1 MIAGARVVLR
11 PVDERDTDDVVRWRA
26 EPAVAAQLFSERPP
40 TRAEHLAWLARLRP
54 DGDRRE
60 FIIVERAAGR
70 AVGTIGLSQLD
81 RRYRRAE
88 YGLLIGE
95 PAARGKGMAAEA
107 SRLLLQHAFT
117 ALGLNRVYLHVL
129 ADNDAALRLY
139 GRLGFASE
147 GVLREHVYKDGRFRD
162 VVVMGMVPPPRAR
175 VVAAIQARMGSTRL
189 PGKVLRSIGGRPVI
203 ERIAE
208 RLTRCSEID
217 GIVVATSV
225 EPRDDAVA
233 ALAGRLGLAC
243 VRGSEAD
250 LIERL
255 GRVVADTEAEALVR
269 ITADCPLVDPSLVD
283 RVVAVWRHSRN
294 ALDYVS
300 NVCPPTYPDGLD
312 VEVLSR
318 SALARLDAEVDAPR
332 FRESLTAYIWEHA
345 DDFRV
350 DNVAHPTSLRGL
362 RWTLDHPEDLAFV
375 EAVYAELGGDD
386 AAFGMTDVLGLLERR
401 PELREINR
409 HLEVP
414 A

>member
-1 MIAGARVVLR
+1 V
-11 PVDERDTDDVVRWRA
+11 
-26 EPAVAAQLFSERPP
+26 
-40 TRAEHLAWLARLRP
+40 
-54 DGDRRE
+54 
-60 FIIVERAAGR
+60 
-70 AVGTIGLSQLD
+70 
-81 RRYRRAE
+81 
-88 YGLLIGE
+88 
-95 PAARGKGMAAEA
+95 
-107 SRLLLQHAFT
+107 
-117 ALGLNRVYLHVL
+117 
-129 ADNDAALRLY
+129 
-139 GRLGFASE
+139 
-147 GVLREHVYKDGRFRD
+147 
-162 VVVMGMVPPPRAR
+162 
-175 VVAAIQARMGSTRL
+175 GSTRL